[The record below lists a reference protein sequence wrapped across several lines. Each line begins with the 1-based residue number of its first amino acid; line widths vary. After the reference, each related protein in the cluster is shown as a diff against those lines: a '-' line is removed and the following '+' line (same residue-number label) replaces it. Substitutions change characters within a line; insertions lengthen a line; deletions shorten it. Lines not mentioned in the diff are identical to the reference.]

1 MYIHRSC
8 HTRNW
13 GEGAF
18 APPPL
23 DGQGKASTPPPLI
36 LAISY
41 GPQDHRKR
49 EGYFAPPL
57 CKIGGLCPPP
67 KICQLHL
74 VCTLI

>member
-23 DGQGKASTPPPLI
+23 DGQGKADFMGVS
-36 LAISY
+36 
-41 GPQDHRKR
+41 R
-49 EGYFAPPL
+49 E
-57 CKIGGLCPPP
+57 KS
-67 KICQLHL
+67 
-74 VCTLI
+74 

>member
-23 DGQGKASTPPPLI
+23 DGQGKASTPPLNSGNF
-36 LAISY
+36 LLRGKSSESKMSLVKVVANDSSY
-41 GPQDHRKR
+41 CSK
-49 EGYFAPPL
+49 FFL
-57 CKIGGLCPPP
+57 F
-67 KICQLHL
+67 
-74 VCTLI
+74 